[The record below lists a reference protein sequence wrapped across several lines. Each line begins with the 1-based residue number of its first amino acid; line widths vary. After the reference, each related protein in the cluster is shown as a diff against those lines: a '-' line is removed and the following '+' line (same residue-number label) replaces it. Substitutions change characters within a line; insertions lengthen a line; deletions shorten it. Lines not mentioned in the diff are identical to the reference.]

1 LIQAHNH
8 PVLDSVKWYGSDGS
22 ALNEAITKNIEAA
35 RFAVETNFLNPLAGG
50 GGREGHNKNETIQ
63 FLDDQIIEKVGL
75 FHRSYDDF
83 AYDALWVSALS
94 EATLEQWKNLSQA
107 TNSSMNSNLDS
118 LKKSFVHTADSFS
131 GITGKTILNKYGDR
145 KFGHYDFWGLKNED
159 INNLNFQW
167 VRVGGN

>member
-1 LIQAHNH
+1 MIQAHNH

-50 GGREGHNKNETIQ
+50 GGGEGHNKNETIQ